1 MSTPNDILS
10 LPSGA
15 QWLKADLHVHT
26 PASAD
31 IAEAWKTATPADV
44 VRIAI
49 EKSLDIIAI
58 TDHNTAAWCDDVR
71 QAAEGTSL
79 TVFPGVE
86 ISTPQG
92 HLLAIFD
99 NTVSSSHIE
108 DLLIGLEISRDQF
121 GSLHVA
127 TEKGIVGASESIEK
141 AGGVAIAAHADGER
155 GFLKM
160 ISVGAERERAYM
172 AQDLRA
178 IEILDAPSREEY
190 QSGGRYPRRMTCVQS
205 SDCWPKGADH
215 HQLDGMAYRYSL
227 LKMGERS
234 ISGLK
239 LALLDPEIR
248 VRLPQDESPSPS
260 VAILGMWVTG
270 GFLDGQKIR
279 FNENVSC
286 FIGDTGSGKSVAIEL
301 LRFGLDQQPGV
312 TKILQEVE
320 GLLEQQL
327 GKLGTVHILLAKG
340 DTHYLVERAWGSP
353 PAKPLVQRVTVTGSQ
368 PVEELD
374 MRLFFPIKCFSQSEI
389 IEFAREP
396 EVRLTLTDDLI
407 DCSAEFSSIGDVKTA
422 LRKNAAEITAEIA
435 TERSIRSQLSERAGL
450 IEATKD

>member
-1 MSTPNDILS
+1 MSTPKDILD

-31 IAEAWKTATPADV
+31 MAEEWKTATPADL

-49 EKSLDIIAI
+49 KKGLDVIAV
-58 TDHNTAAWCDDVR
+58 TDHNTAAWCDEVR
-71 QAAEGTSL
+71 QAAMGTSL
-79 TVFPGVE
+79 TVLPGVE

-99 NTVSSSHIE
+99 STVEASYIE
-108 DLLIGLEISRDQF
+108 DLLIGLDIPRDQF
-121 GSLHVA
+121 GSLNVA
-127 TEKGIVGASESIEK
+127 TQKGIVGASEAVEK

-160 ISVGAERERAYM
+160 ITVGAERERAYL

-178 IEILDAPSREEY
+178 IEILEAQSRDHH
-190 QSGGRYPRRMTCVQS
+190 QSGGRYPRHMTCLQS
-205 SDCWPKGADH
+205 SDCWPKGADK

-239 LALLDPEIR
+239 LALIDPDIR
-248 VRLPQDESPSPS
+248 VRLPHDESPSPS
-260 VAILGMWVTG
+260 SSIMGMWVTS

-279 FNENVSC
+279 FNQNVSC

-301 LRFGLDQQPGV
+301 LRFGLDQQASVG
-312 TKILQEVE
+312 KILSEVE
-320 GLLEQQL
+320 SLLEQQL
-327 GKLGTVHILLAKG
+327 GELGTVHILLSKG
-340 DTHYLVERAWGSP
+340 GTRYLVERTWGTP
-353 PAKPLVQRVTVTGSQ
+353 PGMPFVQRVTDSGLQ
-368 PVEELD
+368 PVEEL
-374 MRLFFPIKCFSQSEI
+374 
-389 IEFAREP
+389 
-396 EVRLTLTDDLI
+396 
-407 DCSAEFSSIGDVKTA
+407 
-422 LRKNAAEITAEIA
+422 
-435 TERSIRSQLSERAGL
+435 AGC
-450 IEATKD
+450 